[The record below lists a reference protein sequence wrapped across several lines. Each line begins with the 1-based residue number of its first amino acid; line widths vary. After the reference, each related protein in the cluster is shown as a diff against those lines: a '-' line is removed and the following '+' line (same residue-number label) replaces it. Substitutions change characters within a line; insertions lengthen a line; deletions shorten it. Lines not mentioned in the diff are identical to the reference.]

1 MMGLFGNKEDNA
13 MAAAVE
19 AANQEEKTMERQ
31 GAAGEEGKAE
41 ESKVI
46 EMPKRKPFALWEV
59 GGQSYELKLKTSAI
73 VELESK
79 YKTNLMNI
87 MGSGQGGMP
96 ALSVMLDVAHAAMK
110 DWNHGITKNGV
121 MDIFNRYIEEG
132 GSQLSFYM
140 TVYME
145 IFTVSGFFSVNLSNQ
160 MGEAL
165 QEAQETM

>member
-1 MMGLFGNKEDNA
+1 MNLFGNKNDNA

-19 AANQEEKTMERQ
+19 AANQEEKTMERRE
-31 GAAGEEGKAE
+31 AAGEAE
-41 ESKVI
+41 ENKVV

-59 GGQSYELKLKTSAI
+59 GGQSYKLKLKTSAI

>member
-1 MMGLFGNKEDNA
+1 MGFFGNGKDNA

-19 AANQEEKTMERQ
+19 AANQGEETMERNE
-31 GAAGEEGKAE
+31 AAGEAE
-41 ESKVI
+41 ENKVV

-59 GGQSYELKLKTSAI
+59 GGQSYKLKLKTSAI

-140 TVYME
+140 TVCME
-145 IFTVSGFFSVNLSNQ
+145 SFTVSGFFSVNLSNQ

>member
-1 MMGLFGNKEDNA
+1 MGFFDKKDAA
-13 MAAAVE
+13 MEAAAVE
-19 AANQEEKTMERQ
+19 AANIEEKQEQ
-31 GAAGEEGKAE
+31 QEAEAQDEAPEEAT
-41 ESKVI
+41 
-46 EMPKRKPFALWEV
+46 PKRKPFALWEV
-59 GGQSYELKLKTSAI
+59 GGKTYKLKLRTPAI
-73 VELESK
+73 VELEQK

-110 DWNHGITKNGV
+110 DWEHGITKNEV
-121 MDIFNRYIEEG
+121 QSLFSKYVEEG

-160 MGEAL
+160 MSGAL
-165 QEAQETM
+165 QEAKEEAL

>member
-1 MMGLFGNKEDNA
+1 

-19 AANQEEKTMERQ
+19 AANQGEETMERNEV
-31 GAAGEEGKAE
+31 AGEAE
-41 ESKVI
+41 ESKVV

-59 GGQSYELKLKTSAI
+59 GGQSYKLKLKTSAI

>member
-1 MMGLFGNKEDNA
+1 MGLFGNNKDEA

-19 AANQEEKTMERQ
+19 AANKGETEENMNEQ
-31 GAAGEEGKAE
+31 QAAGTAE
-41 ESKVI
+41 ENKVI

-59 GGQSYELKLKTSAI
+59 GGQSYKLKLKTPAI

-121 MDIFNRYIEEG
+121 MDIFNRYVEEG

-160 MGEAL
+160 MGMAL

>member
-1 MMGLFGNKEDNA
+1 MGFFDKKDAA
-13 MAAAVE
+13 MEAAAVE
-19 AANQEEKTMERQ
+19 AANIEEKQERQEEEAQ
-31 GAAGEEGKAE
+31 DEAPEEAT
-41 ESKVI
+41 
-46 EMPKRKPFALWEV
+46 PKRKPFALWEV
-59 GGQSYELKLKTSAI
+59 GGKTYKLKLRTPAI
-73 VELESK
+73 VELEQK

-110 DWNHGITKNGV
+110 DWQHGITKNEV
-121 MDIFNRYIEEG
+121 QSLFSKYVEEG

-160 MGEAL
+160 MSGAL
-165 QEAQETM
+165 QEAKEEAL

>member
-1 MMGLFGNKEDNA
+1 MGFFDKKDAA
-13 MAAAVE
+13 MEAAAVE
-19 AANQEEKTMERQ
+19 AANIEEKQEKQ
-31 GAAGEEGKAE
+31 EAEAQDEAPEEAT
-41 ESKVI
+41 
-46 EMPKRKPFALWEV
+46 PKRKPFALWEV
-59 GGQSYELKLKTSAI
+59 GGKTYKLKLRTPAI
-73 VELESK
+73 VELEQK

-110 DWNHGITKNGV
+110 DWQHGITKNEV
-121 MDIFNRYIEEG
+121 QSLFSKYVEEG

-160 MGEAL
+160 MSGAL
-165 QEAQETM
+165 QEAKEEAL

>member
-1 MMGLFGNKEDNA
+1 MGFFGNGKDNA

-19 AANQEEKTMERQ
+19 AANQEEETMERNE
-31 GAAGEEGKAE
+31 AAGEAE
-41 ESKVI
+41 ENKVV

-59 GGQSYELKLKTSAI
+59 GGQSYKLKLKTSAI

>member
-1 MMGLFGNKEDNA
+1 MNLFGNKNDNA

-19 AANQEEKTMERQ
+19 AANQGEETMERNE
-31 GAAGEEGKAE
+31 AAGEAE
-41 ESKVI
+41 ENKVV

-59 GGQSYELKLKTSAI
+59 GGQSYKLKLKTSAI

-145 IFTVSGFFSVNLSNQ
+145 IFTVSGFFSVNMSNQ

>member
-1 MMGLFGNKEDNA
+1 MNLFGNKGDNA

-19 AANQEEKTMERQ
+19 AANQAEETMEQ
-31 GAAGEEGKAE
+31 QEAAGEAE

-59 GGQSYELKLKTSAI
+59 GGQSYKLKLKTSAI

-110 DWNHGITKNGV
+110 DWNYGITKNGV

>member
-1 MMGLFGNKEDNA
+1 
-13 MAAAVE
+13 
-19 AANQEEKTMERQ
+19 
-31 GAAGEEGKAE
+31 
-41 ESKVI
+41 
-46 EMPKRKPFALWEV
+46 
-59 GGQSYELKLKTSAI
+59 
-73 VELESK
+73 
-79 YKTNLMNI
+79 
-87 MGSGQGGMP
+87 
-96 ALSVMLDVAHAAMK
+96 MK

-165 QEAQETM
+165 Q

>member
-1 MMGLFGNKEDNA
+1 MGFFGNGKDNA

-19 AANQEEKTMERQ
+19 AANQEEETMERNE
-31 GAAGEEGKAE
+31 AAGEAE
-41 ESKVI
+41 ESKVV

-59 GGQSYELKLKTSAI
+59 GGQSYKLKLKTSAI

-87 MGSGQGGMP
+87 MGTGQGGMP

>member
-1 MMGLFGNKEDNA
+1 MGFFDKKDAA
-13 MAAAVE
+13 MESAAVE
-19 AANQEEKTMERQ
+19 AANIEEKKEQ
-31 GAAGEEGKAE
+31 QEAEAQDEAPEEAT
-41 ESKVI
+41 
-46 EMPKRKPFALWEV
+46 PKRKPFALWEV
-59 GGQSYELKLKTSAI
+59 GGRTYKLKLRTPAI
-73 VELESK
+73 VELEQK

-110 DWNHGITKNGV
+110 DWQHGITKNEV
-121 MDIFNRYIEEG
+121 QSLFSKYVEEG

-160 MGEAL
+160 MSGAL
-165 QEAQETM
+165 QEAKEEAL

>member
-1 MMGLFGNKEDNA
+1 MGLFGNGKDDA

-19 AANQEEKTMERQ
+19 AANQGEETMEQQ
-31 GAAGEEGKAE
+31 GAAGEAE
-41 ESKVI
+41 ENKVI

-59 GGQSYELKLKTSAI
+59 GGQSYKLKLKTSAI

-160 MGEAL
+160 MGEAI

>member
-1 MMGLFGNKEDNA
+1 MGLFGNGKDNA

-19 AANQEEKTMERQ
+19 AANQ
-31 GAAGEEGKAE
+31 GEENMEQQEAVGEAE
-41 ESKVI
+41 ENKVI

-59 GGQSYELKLKTSAI
+59 GGQSYKLKLKTSAI

>member
-1 MMGLFGNKEDNA
+1 MNLFGNKNDNA

-19 AANQEEKTMERQ
+19 AANQEEETMERNE
-31 GAAGEEGKAE
+31 AAGEAE
-41 ESKVI
+41 ESKVV

-59 GGQSYELKLKTSAI
+59 GGQSYKLKLKTSAI

-87 MGSGQGGMP
+87 MGSDQGGMP

>member
-1 MMGLFGNKEDNA
+1 MGFFDKKDAA
-13 MAAAVE
+13 MEAAAVE
-19 AANQEEKTMERQ
+19 AANIEEKQEQ
-31 GAAGEEGKAE
+31 QEVEAQDEAPEEAT
-41 ESKVI
+41 
-46 EMPKRKPFALWEV
+46 PKRKPFALWEV
-59 GGQSYELKLKTSAI
+59 GGRTYKLKLRTPAI
-73 VELESK
+73 VELEQK

-110 DWNHGITKNGV
+110 DWQHGITKNEV
-121 MDIFNRYIEEG
+121 QSLFSKYVEEG

-160 MGEAL
+160 MSGAL
-165 QEAQETM
+165 QEAKEEAL

>member
-1 MMGLFGNKEDNA
+1 MNLFGNKNDNA

-19 AANQEEKTMERQ
+19 AANQGEETMERNEV
-31 GAAGEEGKAE
+31 AGEAE
-41 ESKVI
+41 ESKVV

-59 GGQSYELKLKTSAI
+59 GGQSYKLKLKTSAI

-110 DWNHGITKNGV
+110 YWNHGITKNGV

>member
-1 MMGLFGNKEDNA
+1 MNLFGNKNDNA

-19 AANQEEKTMERQ
+19 AANQEEETMERNE
-31 GAAGEEGKAE
+31 AAGEAE

-59 GGQSYELKLKTSAI
+59 GGQSYKLKLKTSAI

>member
-1 MMGLFGNKEDNA
+1 MGFFDKKDAVME
-13 MAAAVE
+13 AAAVE
-19 AANQEEKTMERQ
+19 AANIEEKQEQ
-31 GAAGEEGKAE
+31 QEAEAQDEAPEEAT
-41 ESKVI
+41 
-46 EMPKRKPFALWEV
+46 PKRKPFALWEV
-59 GGQSYELKLKTSAI
+59 GGKTYKLKLRTPAI
-73 VELESK
+73 VELEQK

-110 DWNHGITKNGV
+110 DWQHGITKNEV
-121 MDIFNRYIEEG
+121 QSLFSKYVEEG

-160 MGEAL
+160 MSGAL
-165 QEAQETM
+165 QEAKEEAL

>member
-1 MMGLFGNKEDNA
+1 MGFFGNGKDNA

-19 AANQEEKTMERQ
+19 AANQEEETMERNE
-31 GAAGEEGKAE
+31 AAGEAE
-41 ESKVI
+41 ESKVV

-59 GGQSYELKLKTSAI
+59 GGKSYKLKLKTSAI

>member
-1 MMGLFGNKEDNA
+1 MGLFGNGKDDA

-19 AANQEEKTMERQ
+19 AANQGEETMEQQ
-31 GAAGEEGKAE
+31 GAAGAAE
-41 ESKVI
+41 ENKVI

-59 GGQSYELKLKTSAI
+59 GGQSYKLKLKTSAI